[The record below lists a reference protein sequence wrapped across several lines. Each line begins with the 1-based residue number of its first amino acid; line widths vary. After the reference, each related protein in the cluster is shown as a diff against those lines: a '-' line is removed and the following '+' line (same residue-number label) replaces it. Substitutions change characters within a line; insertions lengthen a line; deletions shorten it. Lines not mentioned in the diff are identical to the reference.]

1 MFDEGLWSADNDLR
15 VIVNARRFSEN
26 GPEPLRLTSFV
37 GRHLQFDP
45 ASKLRPSVEYLRN
58 HRTHHGWRV

>member
-15 VIVNARRFSEN
+15 VIVNVRRFSEN
-26 GPEPLRLTSFV
+26 GPEAIRLASFA

-45 ASKLRPSVEYLRN
+45 GARLRPSLECLRH
-58 HRTHHGWRV
+58 HRTHHGWRG